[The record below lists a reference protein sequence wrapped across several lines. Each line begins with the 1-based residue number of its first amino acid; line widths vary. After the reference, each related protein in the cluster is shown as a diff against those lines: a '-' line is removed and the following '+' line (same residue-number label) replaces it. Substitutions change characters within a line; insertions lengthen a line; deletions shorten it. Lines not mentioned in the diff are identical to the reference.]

1 MQAVSHHSFII
12 KFLRN
17 SSWSKRFVAL
27 YFISLISGFV
37 QHFHLRQNIWC
48 IPCKEA
54 FQYGN
59 SLEFPHDKRIKKDL
73 VQSSFHCSDC
83 SALSLSSLSFHSFC
97 AFVVYQI
104 FIFSGKYPTPAVSGK
119 KINKKCC
126 FAILLYDIFTFDLP
140 KFRILSISLL
150 RSQLHNSLA
159 VLFMLILQNA

>member
-59 SLEFPHDKRIKKDL
+59 SLEFPHDTWMQKD
-73 VQSSFHCSDC
+73 VIQSSFHCSDC
-83 SALSLSSLSFHSFC
+83 SVLSLSSLRFHSFC

-119 KINKKCC
+119 KKN
-126 FAILLYDIFTFDLP
+126 
-140 KFRILSISLL
+140 
-150 RSQLHNSLA
+150 A
-159 VLFMLILQNA
+159 VLQFFFMIFLPLTCQSLGSFLFLCSGHNFTIHCLSCSC